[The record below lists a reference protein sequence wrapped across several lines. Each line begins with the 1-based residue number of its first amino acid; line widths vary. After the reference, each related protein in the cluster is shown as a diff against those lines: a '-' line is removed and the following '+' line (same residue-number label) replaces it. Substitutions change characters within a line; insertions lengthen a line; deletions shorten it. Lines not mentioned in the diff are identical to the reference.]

1 MARWTRPTLDTPFQI
16 DFAWWEADRRD
27 LRLHLHQHLCPD
39 CRAMFGSHL
48 GSETVDWIDPETAE
62 VKAVDGLWHALR
74 THCSSHPDYIT
85 DATPLTDAVF
95 RTFLANGNEPL
106 TPVELGSALNR
117 RPDVILRVL
126 GSGRVYDGV
135 RPVPPESQRKRKR

>member
-1 MARWTRPTLDTPFQI
+1 MARWTRPTLNTAFHI
-16 DFAWWEADRRD
+16 DFDWWAEDKRD

-39 CRAMFGSHL
+39 CRDLFTSHL

-74 THCSSHPDYIT
+74 THCSSRPDYIT

-106 TPVELGSALNR
+106 TPAELGSALNR
-117 RPDVILRVL
+117 RPNVILRVL
-126 GSGRVYDGV
+126 GTERVYDGI
-135 RPVPPESQRKRKR
+135 RPVPPEDDRKRKR

>member
-1 MARWTRPTLDTPFQI
+1 MPRWTRPTLDTPFHI
-16 DFAWWEADRRD
+16 DFDWWEDGKRD
-27 LRLHLHQHLCPD
+27 LRLNLHQHLCPD
-39 CRAMFGSHL
+39 CRAMFPSHL

-74 THCSSHPDYIT
+74 THCSTRPDYIT

-117 RPDVILRVL
+117 RPAVILRVL
-126 GSGRVYDGV
+126 GSGRVFDGI
-135 RPVPPESQRKRKR
+135 RPVPPEEQRKRKR